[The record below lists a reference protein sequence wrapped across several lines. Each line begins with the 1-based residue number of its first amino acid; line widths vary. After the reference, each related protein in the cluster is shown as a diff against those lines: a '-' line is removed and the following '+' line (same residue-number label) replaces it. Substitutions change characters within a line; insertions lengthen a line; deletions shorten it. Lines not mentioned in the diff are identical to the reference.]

1 LGKKVR
7 QWNQHKLVHI
17 EKEIQNNR
25 NQLQVEIEKWRVLQ
39 TQLTPML
46 GDMVTA
52 LPTLEIHDEI
62 LYLPS
67 DFTKAHH
74 DELWIS
80 HLEDV
85 EIQLQEGEAQDALWD
100 LRTTVRNIN
109 SLTFQKQVKIRGQ
122 DANTR
127 ANEVINQFKVKRH
140 LLVMKYNGACD
151 AIPKA

>member
-1 LGKKVR
+1 
-7 QWNQHKLVHI
+7 
-17 EKEIQNNR
+17 
-25 NQLQVEIEKWRVLQ
+25 
-39 TQLTPML
+39 ML

-67 DFTKAHH
+67 NFTKAHH

-100 LRTTVRNIN
+100 LRMTVRNIN
-109 SLTFQKQVKIRGQ
+109 SLTFQKQVKICGQ

-127 ANEVINQFKVKRH
+127 ANEVINQFKVKCH